1 MCDGAAVG
9 LLSITIEQQLK
20 ILQEI
25 STFLAANSSML

>member
-1 MCDGAAVG
+1 MCDDAVG

-25 STFLAANSSML
+25 STFLGANSSML